1 MIIPFT
7 KQASATQQA
16 PQIPPVYVAMA
27 AAQMHAEGR
36 WPSDNEL
43 QAKRVSTEQP
53 AKDSE

>member
-7 KQASATQQA
+7 KQALATQQA